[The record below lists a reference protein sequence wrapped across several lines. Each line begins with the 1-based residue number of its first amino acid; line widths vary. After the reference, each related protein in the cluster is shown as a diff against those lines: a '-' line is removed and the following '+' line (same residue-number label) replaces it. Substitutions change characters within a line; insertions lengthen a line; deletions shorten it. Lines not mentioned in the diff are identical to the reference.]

1 MSTELYLRF
10 KGRKA
15 FTPTQI
21 PLTADVQKH
30 LDALYPAADVQV
42 PYPVVEAAAEFI
54 REMLCSTSELELRS
68 YASRKAWV
76 EIPDNKKLSIGDLT
90 FAAMDLPW
98 EELCREAKEILEQ
111 FSAWKPVLSD
121 NLFEEYDWRN
131 YKKEQPAP
139 PQEEPAVRK
148 TFFDFLKRGKAAAS
162 GVDGASENTA
172 TVSETP
178 SEPPRRTIREGLA
191 HPDEAVYCRA
201 IMLYQKLQ
209 NLLRDYPTMLSLAEQ
224 YALNAASDHFL
235 SIQKRHDFRKLSPDD
250 FDLAMANGFI
260 RILRDQIN
268 LCNDLVACAE
278 HWEAFLKSYPAAPIA
293 DEQRFLNATDGLF
306 SMVAYTF
313 VEKLLEQF
321 LQLAQL
327 KPALTTMVGYTLVP
341 ADKPN
346 AVSADRLLMK
356 GQLAGWHEAATIEQ
370 LQRCVSMRLIP
381 ALSFPE
387 ESKKARSHPDITSR
401 MFFVSDS
408 LAQLAALDFIQMC
421 SQHLTARHC
430 ERCGKLFVPFGENA
444 KYCERTGP
452 NDGKCT
458 CQKAAADAAA
468 AKKREEN
475 IVHREYTRIGNRL
488 NTGMT
493 RKSISKADR
502 EEIMKRWRAQIEP
515 IMEKAHEGMAAFDP
529 ESFEA
534 ELVAVHDEV
543 RVEYVRQQSVA
554 KSKGRKPPRY

>member
-68 YASRKAWV
+68 YATRKAWV

-98 EELCREAKEILEQ
+98 EELCREAGEILEQ

-139 PQEEPAVRK
+139 PKEEPAVRK

-162 GVDGASENTA
+162 RVDVASENTA

-191 HPDEAVYCRA
+191 RPDEAIYCRA
-201 IMLYQKLQ
+201 ANLHRNLRA
-209 NLLRDYPTMLSLAEQ
+209 LLRDYPTMLTLMEQ
-224 YALNAASDHFL
+224 YALNATSDHFL
-235 SIQKRHDFRKLSPDD
+235 SIQKQHDFRKLSPDD

-306 SMVAYTF
+306 SMAAYTF

-327 KPALTTMVGYTLVP
+327 KPALTTMVGRTLVP
-341 ADKPN
+341 ADKPD
-346 AVSADRLLMK
+346 AVSSDRLLMK
-356 GQLAGWHEAATIEQ
+356 GQLAGWHEAAAIEQ

-401 MFFVSDS
+401 IFFVSDS

-452 NDGKCT
+452 NGGKCT

-502 EEIMKRWRAQIEP
+502 EEIMKRWRERIEA
-515 IMEKAHEGMAAFDP
+515 IIDQANMELAKLKP
-529 ESFEA
+529 EKFEA
-534 ELVAVHDEV
+534 ELIAAHDEV
-543 RVEYVRQQSVA
+543 RTEYTRQKRVPKLKER
-554 KSKGRKPPRY
+554 KSSHY

>member
-68 YASRKAWV
+68 YATRKAWV

-98 EELCREAKEILEQ
+98 DDLCREAKEILEQ
-111 FSAWKPVLSD
+111 FSAWKPVLSN

-131 YKKEQPAP
+131 YKKEKPAP
-139 PQEEPAVRK
+139 PKEEPAVRK

-162 GVDGASENTA
+162 GVDVASENTA

-178 SEPPRRTIREGLA
+178 LEPPHRTIREGLA

-201 IMLYQKLQ
+201 ANLYRNLRA
-209 NLLRDYPTMLSLAEQ
+209 LLRDYPTMLTLMEQ
-224 YALNAASDHFL
+224 YALNATSDHFL
-235 SIQKRHDFRKLSPDD
+235 VIQKQHDFRKLSPDD

-293 DEQRFLNATDGLF
+293 DEQRFLNANDGLF

-327 KPALTTMVGYTLVP
+327 KPALTTMVGCTLVP
-341 ADKPN
+341 ADKPD
-346 AVSADRLLMK
+346 AVSSDRLLMK
-356 GQLAGWHEAATIEQ
+356 GQLAGWHEATVIEQ
-370 LQRCVSMRLIP
+370 LQRRVSMRLIP

-401 MFFVSDS
+401 MFFVSSNPVD
-408 LAQLAALDFIQMC
+408 LATLDFLQMC
-421 SQHLTARHC
+421 TQHLTARRC

-458 CQKAAADAAA
+458 CQKAVAAAAA

-488 NTGMT
+488 NTGMA

-502 EEIMKRWRAQIEP
+502 EEIMKQWRAQIEP
-515 IMEKAHEGMAAFDP
+515 IMERANAEPAAFDL
-529 ESFEA
+529 ERFEA

-543 RVEYVRQQSVA
+543 RVEYIRKIRE
-554 KSKGRKPPRY
+554 KSLKQKK